1 MPDSTILD
9 SVAALRELFPEPGV
23 DTPQIRKQRARL
35 DEHARAFIAHSP
47 FLVLGT
53 VGDVSPKGD
62 HPGFVRVIDDATLL
76 IPDRTGNNRID
87 SFRNLVADPRAAAI
101 FLVPG
106 VDETLRVNGR
116 AEITIDAA
124 LLAPSALFGKT
135 PKAGILLRVEE
146 VYLQCAKA
154 LVRAKLWQRD
164 AWSDAS
170 AMTPPKKMLADQ
182 VGSTDGGAAYEA
194 SIERAMLAE
203 GRKPS

>member
-135 PKAGILLRVEE
+135 PKAGILLLVEE